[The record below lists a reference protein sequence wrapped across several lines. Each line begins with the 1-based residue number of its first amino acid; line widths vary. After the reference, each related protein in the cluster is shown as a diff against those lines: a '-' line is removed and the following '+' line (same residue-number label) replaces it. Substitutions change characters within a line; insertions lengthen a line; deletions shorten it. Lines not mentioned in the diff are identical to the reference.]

1 MPTTTSQAFHDP
13 TNIVTS
19 PIADFDFETEPQP
32 GSKRTASSL
41 APSTPSAT
49 EPKHVEEHAR
59 IAAEEDKRRRNTA
72 ASARFRVKKKER
84 EQALEKS
91 AKEMTDK
98 VKALEERIDG
108 LENQNQFLKGLLLDK
123 FGKEDLADHLRAYR
137 RKSEEKEDGERSMGE
152 SKHVVGT
159 KKRAKKMVEV

>member
-1 MPTTTSQAFHDP
+1 M
-13 TNIVTS
+13 TS
-19 PIADFDFETEPQP
+19 PIADFEFESHPQP

-41 APSTPSAT
+41 TPSTPSAT
-49 EPKHVEEHAR
+49 EPKNVEDQAR

-108 LENQNQFLKGLLLDK
+108 LENQNQFLKGLLLEK
-123 FGKEDLADHLRAYR
+123 FGKEDLADQLQAFR

-152 SKHVVGT
+152 PKHGVGT
-159 KKRAKKMVEV
+159 NKKAKKVHEV